1 MLSDTTSMTTFP
13 FDNSKIDWEL
23 IASSVHWYKGNGAQM
38 ERAFASLLFEQGIS
52 AASGGQFRYVGN
64 EETGVDIR
72 VNGTDVGIEIKSQ
85 FKLFPKTSRVSIL
98 CLWGIPHFSPRKKLV
113 MTLISIVIT

>member
-52 AASGGQFRYVGN
+52 HQ
-64 EETGVDIR
+64 VDSFDMLVTR
-72 VNGTDVGIEIKSQ
+72 RLELT
-85 FKLFPKTSRVSIL
+85 FVSM
-98 CLWGIPHFSPRKKLV
+98 V
-113 MTLISIVIT
+113 QM